1 MKAFNLVT
9 TGDEKM
15 SKERAAK
22 FVEEHLKTIFA
33 YALSRVSRKE
43 DAEDLT
49 NDIIVAIL
57 QNADRLKNPDAF
69 YGYVWGIA
77 ANTYRNFLKKRSRI
91 ICEEPDD
98 NLTDH
103 YDFTKELEELE
114 TISVLRREVALLSR
128 EYRECAIAYYYEEL
142 SCTEIARKYHLSLEM
157 VKYYLFK
164 TRKIL
169 KEGICMEREFG
180 EKSFRPAP
188 FTFHTIFTG
197 SFNQEYRDLFARKL
211 PGQILLSAYY
221 TPMTIR
227 ELAIE
232 LGVSSVYLE
241 DEIALL
247 EKHHLLTKTASGR
260 YQTDL
265 VIFTDDFFKEFR
277 RRSADFTATALT
289 EIFRCTREKLHAVRG
304 LNRYCAQLSDSRIL
318 WGLVWFLMLKGNE
331 LLEQKYPALLEKP
344 EIYSGTVGTNY
355 GVSAYEDE
363 EAYHCTSFAG

>member
-98 NLTDH
+98 NLSDH
-103 YDFTKELEELE
+103 YDFTKELEEQE

-157 VKYYLFK
+157 VKYYH
-164 TRKIL
+164 
-169 KEGICMEREFG
+169 GICLPESCPVRYYC
-180 EKSFRPAP
+180 R
-188 FTFHTIFTG
+188 HTIH
-197 SFNQEYRDLFARKL
+197 
-211 PGQILLSAYY
+211 P
-221 TPMTIR
+221 
-227 ELAIE
+227 
-232 LGVSSVYLE
+232 
-241 DEIALL
+241 
-247 EKHHLLTKTASGR
+247 
-260 YQTDL
+260 
-265 VIFTDDFFKEFR
+265 
-277 RRSADFTATALT
+277 
-289 EIFRCTREKLHAVRG
+289 
-304 LNRYCAQLSDSRIL
+304 
-318 WGLVWFLMLKGNE
+318 
-331 LLEQKYPALLEKP
+331 
-344 EIYSGTVGTNY
+344 
-355 GVSAYEDE
+355 
-363 EAYHCTSFAG
+363 